1 MTVKRRSKM
10 ADSVEVVLLDRR
22 MPGLSGDEVLEQ
34 IRDQGYDSRVVMV
47 TAVDPDFD
55 IIEMGF
61 DDYLVKPV
69 SKDELVDMVD
79 DVADRSDY
87 ESDIQE
93 YYALVSKKALLESEK
108 ADRELTNNEEYQD
121 LTDRVAGAR
130 AARRRDGLRNVLPRR
145 FRRRISRSPV
155 RELDA
160 DFELESSPSTLA
172 FGRDDRPSVPGSD
185 FSDDPEA
192 DSESLCRRRNR
203 RIEDFVP
210 EFLGS
215 PSPSSSI
222 KNPRARPSRSPRPPR
237 LSRSSLP
244 SRSRAVRRERFWS
257 CHCVRY
263 CS

>member
-1 MTVKRRSKM
+1 MSDGAEVLVVDDEARLADLFAAWLQTDWVVETAYDGEEALEKM

-155 RELDA
+155 REA
-160 DFELESSPSTLA
+160 
-172 FGRDDRPSVPGSD
+172 
-185 FSDDPEA
+185 
-192 DSESLCRRRNR
+192 RRRFR
-203 RIEDFVP
+203 TRIEPLHPRFRSRRP
-210 EFLGS
+210 T
-215 PSPSSSI
+215 I
-222 KNPRARPSRSPRPPR
+222 RAR
-237 LSRSSLP
+237 
-244 SRSRAVRRERFWS
+244 
-257 CHCVRY
+257 
-263 CS
+263 

>member
-1 MTVKRRSKM
+1 MSDGPEVLVVDDEARLADLFAAWLQADWDVETAYDGEEALEKM

-34 IRDQGYDSRVVMV
+34 IREQGYDSRVVMV

-108 ADRELTNNEEYQD
+108 ADRELANNEEYQD
-121 LTDRVAGAR
+121 LTDRVA
-130 AARRRDGLRNVLPRR
+130 
-145 FRRRISRSPV
+145 
-155 RELDA
+155 
-160 DFELESSPSTLA
+160 ELEQRVDETVSGMSSH
-172 FGRDDRPSVPGSD
+172 D
-185 FSDDPEA
+185 
-192 DSESLCRRRNR
+192 
-203 RIEDFVP
+203 DFVGAFQDLQS
-210 EFLGS
+210 E
-215 PSPSSSI
+215 
-222 KNPRARPSRSPRPPR
+222 N
-237 LSRSSLP
+237 
-244 SRSRAVRRERFWS
+244 
-257 CHCVRY
+257 
-263 CS
+263 